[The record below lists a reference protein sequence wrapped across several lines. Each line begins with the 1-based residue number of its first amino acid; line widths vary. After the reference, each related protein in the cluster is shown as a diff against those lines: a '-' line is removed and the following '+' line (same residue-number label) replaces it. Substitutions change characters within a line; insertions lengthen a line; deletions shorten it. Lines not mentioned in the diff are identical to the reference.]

1 MTQNNANGT
10 QLNQNIEVDH
20 NLTMQAG
27 TINLNGQTL
36 DLGDTGEIVGE
47 SNTNRIFGTSGKIQA
62 IRDLNAPAGANI
74 AGMGMAI
81 TSGANLGMT
90 TIERSHASMAVGAGT
105 SIDRTFDI
113 DPANNTSL
121 SAMLR
126 IDYFDAE
133 LNGQDPNLLKQFRK
147 SPGATD
153 WTPGFVTNSGANF
166 VEGGPYNSMA
176 LWTLSADGTS
186 AVGELLPAI
195 SVKYYPNPVEN
206 GSQIFVEGLTQGKYD
221 FVLFDMR
228 GRKVW
233 EKNSRISAGSD
244 METFRLPNLAE
255 GVYSLHIISESRV
268 PTTGLLEIR

>member
-1 MTQNNANGT
+1 
-10 QLNQNIEVDH
+10 
-20 NLTMQAG
+20 
-27 TINLNGQTL
+27 
-36 DLGDTGEIVGE
+36 
-47 SNTNRIFGTSGKIQA
+47 
-62 IRDLNAPAGANI
+62 
-74 AGMGMAI
+74 
-81 TSGANLGMT
+81 
-90 TIERSHASMAVGAGT
+90 SMAVGAGT

-113 DPANNTSL
+113 DPANNASL

-166 VEGGPYNSMA
+166 VEGGPYSSMA